1 MTIRDLDLAYLHV
14 FSYSERDNTDA
25 KSYQNPVSKTKR
37 SERSR
42 ILRNLSDEKR
52 HLFQE
57 QYINSTREV
66 LFESMKSGYTIGYS
80 DNYIQVKV
88 PQSPELINSIHPVN
102 LKKEQG
108 GAVLGEL

>member
-1 MTIRDLDLAYLHV
+1 MAYLHV

-25 KSYQNPVSKTKR
+25 KSYQNSVSKTER

-42 ILRNLSDEKR
+42 ILRNLSNRKR

-57 QYINSTREV
+57 QYLNSTREV
-66 LFESMKSGYTIGYS
+66 LFESMKNGYTIGHS

-88 PQSPELINSIHPVN
+88 PQALKLINSIHPVN
-102 LKKEQG
+102 LKKEEG
-108 GAVLGEL
+108 GVVFGEL

>member
-1 MTIRDLDLAYLHV
+1 M

-25 KSYQNPVSKTKR
+25 MSYQNSVPKTKR

-42 ILRNLSDEKR
+42 ILRDLSDRKR

-57 QYINSTREV
+57 QYITSTRKV
-66 LFESMKSGYTIGYS
+66 LFESIKSGYAYGYS

-88 PQSPELINSIHPVN
+88 SQSPELINTIHPVN
-102 LKKEQG
+102 LKK
-108 GAVLGEL
+108 

>member
-1 MTIRDLDLAYLHV
+1 MSRGLGDVY
-14 FSYSERDNTDA
+14 
-25 KSYQNPVSKTKR
+25 KR
-37 SERSR
+37 Q
-42 ILRNLSDEKR
+42 ILRNLSDRKR

-88 PQSPELINSIHPVN
+88 PRLPELINSIHPVN
-102 LKKEQG
+102 LKKEEG
-108 GAVLGEL
+108 GVVFGEL